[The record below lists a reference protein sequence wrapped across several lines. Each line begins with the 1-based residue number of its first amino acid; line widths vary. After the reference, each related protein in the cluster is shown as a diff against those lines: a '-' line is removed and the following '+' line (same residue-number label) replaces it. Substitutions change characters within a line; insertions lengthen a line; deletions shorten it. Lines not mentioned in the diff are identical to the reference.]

1 MARRGAVLTMLAVLF
16 AILAISDLLK
26 PFHLEGPDT
35 GLVFF
40 GTRLSG
46 VPNAIIG
53 ALLGIFLLTYA
64 AGIWRM
70 KRYVLPVAFG
80 YAIYVA
86 LNLILFSLKNAQPPN
101 QLLFG
106 IIYTVLAIGFS
117 WGTAILIWRRR
128 AELT

>member
-1 MARRGAVLTMLAVLF
+1 MAKRGAVLTMLAVLF

-53 ALLGIFLLTYA
+53 GLLGIFLLTYA

-86 LNLILFSLKNAQPPN
+86 LNLVLFTLKNPQPPG